1 MLCLVR
7 ILLVHHLWCYE
18 QAALTI
24 RRVLCIK
31 KAHFYLKVFL
41 PRLSAMLT
49 GKLQIHIGRDHRHHT
64 LNLSGVG
71 SVGSAG
77 NVAQID
83 QCIKG
88 MFLSSSSHHT
98 S

>member
-1 MLCLVR
+1 MVLRAGGLDDSPGALHQESPFLSKGFQFL
-7 ILLVHHLWCYE
+7 LLVL
-18 QAALTI
+18 
-24 RRVLCIK
+24 
-31 KAHFYLKVFL
+31 L